1 MKIAELSAAQM
12 ARTGCT
18 HRFEVTYADLTAAA
32 TTQTLTL
39 ASILAAGTFVSNV
52 CYKVVTLFSGGST
65 SDLTVQVGYDVATGT
80 DDANGLLPAHSI
92 HADATYIL
100 AGPSPIGDA
109 DTSTVDGTYGSDEST
124 VIASLR
130 TKLDAATRSA
140 PKAFQEAGSL
150 TALFT
155 ATTAN
160 LSTLTAGEVHIY
172 ARIAQL

>member
-1 MKIAELSAAQM
+1 MKIATLSTAQAA
-12 ARTGCT
+12 ATGCT
-18 HRFEVTYADLTAAA
+18 HRFEITYADLTAAD
-32 TTQTLTL
+32 TTQTVTL

-52 CYKVVTLFSGGST
+52 CYKVVTLFDGGST

-80 DDANGLLPAHSI
+80 DDANGLLTAHSI
-92 HADATYIL
+92 HADGTYIM

-109 DTSTVDGTYGSDEST
+109 DTGTVDGTYGAAEST

-130 TKLDAATRSA
+130 SKLDALTRSA
-140 PKAFQEAGSL
+140 PKAFQESGSV

-155 ATTAN
+155 SSGAN
-160 LSTLTAGEVHIY
+160 LSTLTQGEVHIY